1 MRPSQ
6 LVPKSMIAVAGI
18 LAIQG
23 PCNAQRRLYFG
34 FMGGVSTLSADAR
47 TVISSGSATTASYDP
62 ESGPAAGAYIGLH
75 WTNYF
80 SVQGDYL
87 WNRNGLT
94 LDSLAAGTTGAETKL
109 YERAFESRQHAAF
122 GNALLYFR
130 PRSSWV
136 RPFLSVG
143 TGVVHFAAEP
153 RSGGITNGL
162 SPPGPFSATK
172 PALHVAVGIDL
183 KLKSGWGFRY
193 SFAETSSSNPISHQ
207 LTPPG
212 SRMLANFRNLF
223 GVVKYF

>member
-1 MRPSQ
+1 MRP
-6 LVPKSMIAVAGI
+6 LRFVPKSMIAVAGI

-23 PCNAQRRLYFG
+23 PCNAQHRLYVG

-47 TVISSGSATTASYDP
+47 TVLDSGSATTSSYKP
-62 ESGPAAGAYIGLH
+62 ENGPTAGVFVGLH
-75 WTNYF
+75 WNNYF
-80 SVQGDYL
+80 SIQGDYL
-87 WNRNGLT
+87 WNTNLLT
-94 LDSLAAGTTGAETKL
+94 LDSLAASTTGTGARL
-109 YERAFESRQHAAF
+109 YERTFQSRQHTAL
-122 GNALLYFR
+122 GSALLYFR

-136 RPFLSVG
+136 RPFLAVG
-143 TGVVHFAAEP
+143 TGVVHVTAEP
-153 RSGGITNGL
+153 RSAGIANGI
-162 SPPGPFSATK
+162 SPPGSFSATK

-193 SFAETSSSNPISHQ
+193 SFAETSSSNPISRQ

>member
-1 MRPSQ
+1 MRPSR
-6 LVPKSMIAVAGI
+6 LVPKSMITVASI
-18 LAIQG
+18 FAIHG
-23 PCNAQRRLYFG
+23 PCNAQHRPYFG
-34 FMGGVSTLSADAR
+34 FTGGVSALSADAR
-47 TVISSGSATTASYDP
+47 TIIDSGSAATSSYNP
-62 ESGPAAGAYIGLH
+62 ENGPAAGVFIGLH

-87 WNRNGLT
+87 WNRNELT
-94 LDSLAAGTTGAETKL
+94 LDSLAASTTGAETKL
-109 YERAFESRQHAAF
+109 YERAFQSRQHAAL

-143 TGVVHFAAEP
+143 TGIVHFAGEP
-153 RSGGITNGL
+153 RSAGIANGL

-193 SFAETSSSNPISHQ
+193 SFAETSSSNPISQQ